1 MEKITISGRQRAVI
15 PTWHLKVGW
24 EPILN
29 IWYIVNNTQEYKID
43 KILKIS
49 TTGIF
54 WPPVSFSASDNK
66 TFLKRHWSLKLAL
79 IQEFKFLKAYF
90 NY

>member
-29 IWYIVNNTQEYKID
+29 ILYIVNNTQEYKID
-43 KILKIS
+43 RILKIS
-49 TTGIF
+49 TTR
-54 WPPVSFSASDNK
+54 
-66 TFLKRHWSLKLAL
+66 FLFGFQCHSQPQITRP
-79 IQEFKFLKAYF
+79 F
-90 NY
+90 